1 MKDTSGV
8 FDLHTRSSQELRAV
22 VQRFE
27 AKWELRRRR
36 AHKLMGI
43 SL

>member
-1 MKDTSGV
+1 MKDTITA
-8 FDLHTRSSQELRAV
+8 FDLHPRSSEELQAV

-36 AHKLMGI
+36 AHRLLGI
-43 SL
+43 GL